1 MATTRDNQDGTLYVE
16 HIEWWQVQML
26 DDEATARRGYQV
38 WKVLAE
44 LDWWQAAYEA
54 GELRKAGK
62 LARVV
67 HA

>member
-1 MATTRDNQDGTLYVE
+1 
-16 HIEWWQVQML
+16 ML

-44 LDWWQAAYEA
+44 LDWYQAEYEA
-54 GELRKAGK
+54 GELKKAGK